1 MDKGLGRKTWLSIV
15 LFSLCGQIAWTI
27 ENMLFNV
34 FINEEFGAGT
44 NTIALMVSASAIAAT
59 LTTLFMGAL
68 SDKIGKRKV
77 FICGGYLLWGLSI
90 MGFALL
96 NVDTLDKIFGGT
108 ISAVSLGI
116 GLTIGFD
123 CLMTFFGSTANDA
136 AFNAWMTDISDSSNR
151 GKVEGVNSAMPLIAV
166 LVVFGGKMLVEG
178 NDSKWTIIFLTIGIV
193 ILLVG
198 VIGIF
203 TIKEPKLEVK
213 SEDYFENIFYGF
225 RPSVIKENK
234 LLYIFLLGICVFS
247 IAVQIFMPYLILYF
261 ESMPHLKDTYVF
273 IFAPAVIIAAV
284 FTVFYGRVIDKRGF
298 ALTSIISLSI
308 FIAGLILL
316 SISDAIVIVFIGTL
330 LMMMG
335 YLSLGACFNASIR
348 DNTPSKEVGLFQGIR
363 IFVSVLI
370 PMLIGPWIGSFVS
383 GNGNEG
389 FLGVTEPGKTYT
401 ISRNVFLVAAL
412 VGLLTYAVIALVS
425 LVKKKGEKDVKLQPT
440 DTMDEKF

>member
-1 MDKGLGRKTWLSIV
+1 MNKGLGRKTWLSIV
-15 LFSLCGQIAWTI
+15 LFSLCGQVAWTI

-44 NTIALMVSASAIAAT
+44 NTIALMVSASAVAAT

-68 SDKIGKRKV
+68 SDKIGKRKL
-77 FICGGYLLWGLSI
+77 FICGGYILWGLSI

-96 NVDTLDKIFGGT
+96 NVETLNSIFGQT
-108 ISAVSLGI
+108 VSAVSLGI

-178 NDSKWTIIFLTIGIV
+178 NDNKWTIIFLTIGIIV
-193 ILLVG
+193 LLVG
-198 VIGIF
+198 IIGMF
-203 TIKEPKLEVK
+203 TIKEPQLEVK
-213 SEDYFENIFYGF
+213 NESYFKNIFYGF
-225 RPSVIKENK
+225 RPSVIKQNK
-234 LLYIFLLGICVFS
+234 LLYIFLLGICIFS

-273 IFAPAVIIAAV
+273 IFAPAVILAAV
-284 FTVFYGRVIDKRGF
+284 FTVLYGKVIDKHGF
-298 ALTSIISLSI
+298 VLTSIISLSI

-316 SISDAIVIVFIGTL
+316 SITAEIVIVFIGTL

-370 PMLIGPWIGSFVS
+370 PMLVGPWIGSYVS
-383 GNGNEG
+383 GNGSEG

-401 ISRNVFLVAAL
+401 ISRNVFLVAAI
-412 VGLLTYAVIALVS
+412 VAILTYAVILLVS
-425 LVKKKGEKDVKLQPT
+425 YIKKKGEKDVELQST
-440 DTMDEKF
+440 NAVGEEV